1 MRLPQYRHIT
11 KIYFIFG
18 LLVASIVFIVVI
30 DPKDQN
36 IINGITVF
44 GTYLSLFG
52 IIISYLQIKSVS
64 SINLET
70 KLVIEKSLQRMNQLA
85 LVADLSKATMM
96 IREIQEQFE
105 HANYRIALARMKD
118 LKVILIQT
126 KHSEICI
133 LKTGL
138 ISFNKELE
146 ELFTDII
153 NLNDYISGTKKK
165 QPNTSKINKN
175 LEILST
181 TLTEIESKLKNIKHD
196 S

>member
-1 MRLPQYRHIT
+1 MHNPLYRNKTRSI
-11 KIYFIFG
+11 FIIG
-18 LLVASIVFIVVI
+18 LLLVSLLYFVFFEQN
-30 DPKDQN
+30 DRN

-126 KHSEICI
+126 KHSEIAI

-146 ELFTDII
+146 ELFIDII

-181 TLTEIESKLKNIKHD
+181 TLTEIESKLKNIKND